1 VVPIRFVDYQDV
13 NAPDPFFLVSAFKL
27 RRAIATFAISSNL
40 SATKR
45 HGLAERFRD
54 FGRD

>member
-1 VVPIRFVDYQDV
+1 MRFVDHQDV
-13 NAPDPFFLVSAFKL
+13 NAPDPFFLVSAFIKL
-27 RRAIATFAISSNL
+27 WRGIATFAISSNL

-45 HGLAERFRD
+45 HGLAERLRD